1 MVWIEIRMGLRA
13 NDNLPSSGR
22 SLGCIVN
29 LVFGVAMAPREV
41 TGFRLGE
48 LALERSRGDAFGSN
62 SRKVVT
68 KA

>member
-1 MVWIEIRMGLRA
+1 M
-13 NDNLPSSGR
+13 
-22 SLGCIVN
+22 N